1 MAVALAAGP
10 LWPLVVYGEIV
21 EGHPV
26 RTGVPWGG
34 YRPWVGVFSIGAEI
48 AAYGEVP
55 IQADLQLK
63 PQLSVLEERRHT
75 ELLTAAPYLSE
86 HNMNAKL
93 DSSLWIEAAARI
105 AKRQHEITHFGTWN
119 HEVHTQK
126 HRAWKKNVT
135 DIDAAGPE
143 FSKRETT
150 MGHVKNIFI
159 ILRTN

>member
-34 YRPWVGVFSIGAEI
+34 YRPWVGVFSIGAKI

-75 ELLTAAPYLSE
+75 ELLTAAPHLSTQ
-86 HNMNAKL
+86 
-93 DSSLWIEAAARI
+93 SYTRLWIEAAARI
-105 AKRQHEITHFGTWN
+105 AKRQHEITHFGTWS

-126 HRAWKKNVT
+126 HRAWKKHVT
-135 DIDAAGPE
+135 DVDAAGPE
-143 FSKRETT
+143 FSKRNYD
-150 MGHVKNIFI
+150 GP
-159 ILRTN
+159 R

>member
-34 YRPWVGVFSIGAEI
+34 YRPWVGVFSIGAKI

-63 PQLSVLEERRHT
+63 PQLSVLEERQHT
-75 ELLTAAPYLSE
+75 ELLTAAPHLSTQSYTRLCGSRQRLALQKD
-86 HNMNAKL
+86 NMKL
-93 DSSLWIEAAARI
+93 HILGREVM
-105 AKRQHEITHFGTWN
+105 KFTHRSIVLEKNMWPTS
-119 HEVHTQK
+119 TQLVLSFLK
-126 HRAWKKNVT
+126 
-135 DIDAAGPE
+135 
-143 FSKRETT
+143 ETT